1 MSLSIGVMSM
11 WPVMFQET
19 LPLYK
24 GLEKRMEFMDGFV
37 QVTTEMKQAVSYVS
51 LSGGQD
57 VPYTDL
63 YNILLRIK
71 RDFDLKHGHWGA
83 ILDSRAE

>member
-1 MSLSIGVMSM
+1 MPLSIGVMSM

-37 QVTTEMKQAVSYVS
+37 QVTAEMKQAVSYVS

-71 RDFDLKHGHWGA
+71 GDFDLKHRHWGA
-83 ILDSRAE
+83 ILDSRAK